1 MRNSII
7 RRWALPAVF
16 SFAIEAGTPG
26 FAEPPPGPQ
35 WLRKAVFYQVYP
47 QSFYDSNGD
56 GIGDLAGIT
65 AKLDYI
71 ESIGCNAI
79 WINPIF
85 ESPFGDAGYDVA
97 DFYKVA
103 PRYGTNDDLKNLCA
117 AAHKRGLHVCLDLVA
132 GHTSIAHPWF
142 QRSALDQPNHYSNW
156 YIWTPASENIPGAQ
170 PFPGEHN
177 RPERYLP
184 NFFPFQPA
192 LNYGYGRPDSKE
204 PWQLP
209 TIDPACIAV
218 REELRKIMKFWLDLG
233 ADGFRV
239 DMAASLIRN
248 DEDHKAISALWH
260 YYRSWLDKEYPE
272 TVLISEWSDPAVA
285 IPAGF
290 HIDSLLQFREPYQ
303 ILLGPES
310 HLDGDARI
318 PHAFF
323 ERAGGGDIKVFIDE
337 YLQYF
342 TPTKS
347 RGYISIPTGNHDTP
361 RPTWGRNEQDV
372 RTIFA
377 MLLTLPGV
385 PFIYYGDEIG
395 MRYLPEVPNK
405 EGGTLGEVRRSG
417 SRTPMQWSKEK
428 NAGFSTAPAEKLY
441 LPIDSAESR
450 PNVETEEGEPS
461 SMLNFTRALLK
472 LRREHSALANSAD
485 FQPLYAEKNK
495 YPFVYLRFAG
505 TERIIV
511 AINPAARACTAPLGE
526 IIILSSLHPLLV
538 QGAAFR
544 DGCLEMGPV
553 SFGIFALE

>member
-1 MRNSII
+1 MRNSMI
-7 RRWALPAVF
+7 RCWAFPAVLW
-16 SFAIEAGTPG
+16 FAIEAGAPI
-26 FAEPPPGPQ
+26 FAELPPGPK
-35 WLRKAVFYQVYP
+35 WLRTAVFYQVYP

-56 GIGDLAGIT
+56 GIGDLPGIT

-71 ESIGCNAI
+71 YSIGCNAI
-79 WINPIF
+79 WINPVF

-117 AAHKRGLHVCLDLVA
+117 AAHQRGMHVCLDLVA
-132 GHTSIAHPWF
+132 GHTSTAHPWF
-142 QRSALDQPNHYSNW
+142 QRSALDQSNRYSKW
-156 YIWTPASENIPGAQ
+156 YIWTPATENIPGSQ

-177 RPERYLP
+177 RSDRYLP

-192 LNYGYGRPDSKE
+192 LNYGYGRPDPKE

-209 TIDPACIAV
+209 TTDPACIAV
-218 REELRKIMKFWLDLG
+218 REELKKVMKFWLDLG

-239 DMAASLIRN
+239 DMASSLIRN
-248 DEDHKAISALWH
+248 DQDHQAINALWH
-260 YYRSWLDKEYPE
+260 YYRSWLDNEYPE
-272 TVLISEWSDPAVA
+272 AVLISEWSDPAVA

-290 HIDSLLQFREPYQ
+290 HIDFLLHFREPYR

-323 ERAGGGDIKVFIDE
+323 ERAGGGDIKVFVDE
-337 YLQYF
+337 YLRHYSV
-342 TPTKS
+342 TKT

-377 MLLTLPGV
+377 MLLTMPGV
-385 PFIYYGDEIG
+385 PFVYYGDEIG
-395 MRYLPEVPNK
+395 MQYLPEVPNK
-405 EGGTLGEVRRSG
+405 EGGTLGEVMRCG

-428 NAGFSTAPAEKLY
+428 NAGFSSAPAEKLY
-441 LPIDSAESR
+441 LPIDSDESR
-450 PNVETEEGEPS
+450 PNVATEENDPS

-472 LRREHSALANSAD
+472 LRREHPALANAAD
-485 FQPLYAEKNK
+485 FQPLYARKNK
-495 YPFVYLRFAG
+495 YPFVYLRVAG
-505 TERIIV
+505 AERIIV
-511 AINPAARACTAPLGE
+511 AINPAERACTATLGE
-526 IIILSSLHPLLV
+526 VVKLSSLHPLLV

-544 DGCLEMGPV
+544 NGCLEMNPV
-553 SFGIFALE
+553 SFGIFVLE